1 MLLNLFLML
10 LKNKY
15 FLLLIIL
22 TFSLQLSGQ
31 IIQVAIPSKK
41 ISGSKIKPFIDS
53 LKQKILSDTL
63 KFNNNDL
70 LNINGRTQNIKS
82 YSKLITLNMKYN
94 YLLDIVE
101 SKSVKQFTSE
111 ILESDNIEFIQIVN
125 KENAPNLVGFAAKNG
140 WIIINLK
147 KKSKVDFEV
156 GGLKYR
162 KGRKRKGGDNF
173 LQRKNDDLMIR
184 S

>member
-1 MLLNLFLML
+1 
-10 LKNKY
+10 
-15 FLLLIIL
+15 
-22 TFSLQLSGQ
+22 
-31 IIQVAIPSKK
+31 
-41 ISGSKIKPFIDS
+41 
-53 LKQKILSDTL
+53 
-63 KFNNNDL
+63 
-70 LNINGRTQNIKS
+70 
-82 YSKLITLNMKYN
+82 MKYN

-147 KKSKVDFEV
+147 KKSKVNFEV